1 MLVILHRMRCSKVKL
16 IIILLIFSTIMGLEP
31 FRSHWNGRDGQSA
44 ELFSSERRSE
54 ENPNESWISGKI
66 NQLYYS

>member
-16 IIILLIFSTIMGLEP
+16 IIILLIFSTIVGLEL
-31 FRSHWNGRDGQSA
+31 FRSHWNGDGQSA